1 MVDNK
6 VVTVRTR
13 KFMTNRLLSRKQ
25 MLLDVHHPGLPNVS
39 KSELRDKLV
48 GMFKV
53 SDPVNVVL
61 FGFRTQFGGGKSSG
75 FCLIYDSAKALR
87 KFEPKHRLVRA
98 GLIEAV
104 TQSRKQTKEKK
115 NRAKKVRGIKKAKI
129 LGKK

>member
-13 KFMTNRLLSRKQ
+13 KFMTNRLLCRKQ

-39 KSELRDKLV
+39 KSELKDKIV
-48 GMFKV
+48 SMFKV
-53 SDPVNVVL
+53 QDPVNVQL
-61 FGFRTQFGGGKSSG
+61 FGFRTQYGGGKSSG
-75 FCLIYDSAKALR
+75 FCLIYDNVKAMK

-98 GLIEAV
+98 GLVESV
-104 TQSRKQTKEKK
+104 TQSRKQNKEKK